1 MLIPCCFAMIPFII
15 FNKSPESESKYF
27 SMFNLSASSIPN
39 PIVVLCVSNE
49 HLSVSKKIEQY
60 LEQELA
66 ETTGGEVSYG
76 GQIDCDEHLL
86 NLASSD
92 RIKFYDRVIG
102 ALDVKVEDTTYEMS
116 MTAMYSMNVLH
127 SSAISL
133 NLGNKIIAKLN
144 INDSINIITAN
155 APLVKSAI
163 DFKLPFYY
171 TMLVPLGMMMYMAF
185 YLPLPLNERII
196 EVRKLQ
202 NISPFLYWV
211 SFFIIDALLHT
222 FVCGMLILVT
232 FAWDHSSVFSAN
244 DYSKSIEK
252 SDLF

>member
-1 MLIPCCFAMIPFII
+1 M
-15 FNKSPESESKYF
+15 
-27 SMFNLSASSIPN
+27 
-39 PIVVLCVSNE
+39 
-49 HLSVSKKIEQY
+49 Y

-66 ETTGGEVSYG
+66 QTEGGEVSYG
-76 GQIDCDEHLL
+76 GQMNCDEHLL
-86 NLASSD
+86 NLAETD
-92 RIKFYDRVIG
+92 RIKFYDRVVG
-102 ALDVKVEDTTYEMS
+102 ALDVKVEDTTYEMT

-133 NLGNKIIAKLN
+133 NLANKMLAKLN
-144 INDSINIITAN
+144 VNDSINVITAN
-155 APLVKSAI
+155 APLVKSSI

-202 NISPFLYWV
+202 NISPLLYWV
-211 SFFIIDALLHT
+211 SFFIIDAFIHT

-232 FAWDHSSVFSAN
+232 FAWDHSSVFSGN
-244 DYSKSIEK
+244 DYSE
-252 SDLF
+252 

>member
-1 MLIPCCFAMIPFII
+1 MIPFII
-15 FNKSPESESKYF
+15 FNKRPESESKYF
-27 SMFNLSASSIPN
+27 DMFNLSALSIPN
-39 PIVVLCVSNE
+39 PVIVLCVSNE
-49 HLSVSKKIEQY
+49 HLSISKKLEMY

-66 ETTGGEVSYG
+66 QTEGGEVSYG
-76 GQIDCDEHLL
+76 GQMNCDEHLL
-86 NLASSD
+86 NLAETD
-92 RIKFYDRVIG
+92 RIKFYDRVVG
-102 ALDVKVEDTTYEMS
+102 ALDVKVEDTTYEMT

-133 NLGNKIIAKLN
+133 NLANKMLAKLN
-144 INDSINIITAN
+144 VNDSINVITAN
-155 APLVKSAI
+155 APLVKSSI

-202 NISPFLYWV
+202 NISPLLYWV
-211 SFFIIDALLHT
+211 SFFIIDAFIHT

-232 FAWDHSSVFSAN
+232 FAWDHSSVFSGN
-244 DYSKSIEK
+244 DYSK
-252 SDLF
+252 

>member
-15 FNKSPESESKYF
+15 FNKSPESESKHF
-27 SMFNLSASSIPN
+27 SMFNLSALSIPN

-49 HLSVSKKIEQY
+49 HLSVSKKIEAY

-66 ETTGGEVSYG
+66 QTEGGEVSYG
-76 GQIDCDEHLL
+76 GQMNCDEHLL
-86 NLASSD
+86 QLAGAD
-92 RIKFYDRVIG
+92 RIKFYDRVVG

-133 NLGNKIIAKLN
+133 NLANKMLAKLN
-144 INDSINIITAN
+144 VNDSINIITAN
-155 APLVKSAI
+155 APLVKSSI

-211 SFFIIDALLHT
+211 SFFIIDAFIHT
-222 FVCGMLILVT
+222 FVCGLLILVT
-232 FAWDHSSVFSAN
+232 FAWDHSSVFSGN
-244 DYSKSIEK
+244 DYSKWIICW
-252 SDLF
+252 F

>member
-1 MLIPCCFAMIPFII
+1 MIPFII
-15 FNKSPESESKYF
+15 FNKRPESESKYF
-27 SMFNLSASSIPN
+27 DMFNLSALSIPN
-39 PIVVLCVSNE
+39 PVIVLCVSNE
-49 HLSVSKKIEQY
+49 HLSISKKLEMY

-66 ETTGGEVSYG
+66 QTEGGEVSYG
-76 GQIDCDEHLL
+76 GQMNCDEHLL
-86 NLASSD
+86 NLAETD
-92 RIKFYDRVIG
+92 RIKFYDRVVG
-102 ALDVKVEDTTYEMS
+102 ALDVKVEDTTYEMT

-133 NLGNKIIAKLN
+133 NLANKMLAKLN
-144 INDSINIITAN
+144 VNDSINVITAN
-155 APLVKSAI
+155 APLVKSSI

-202 NISPFLYWV
+202 NISPLLYWV
-211 SFFIIDALLHT
+211 SFFIIDAFIHT

-232 FAWDHSSVFSAN
+232 FAWDHSSVFSGN
-244 DYSKSIEK
+244 DYSE
-252 SDLF
+252 

>member
-1 MLIPCCFAMIPFII
+1 MIPFII

-27 SMFNLSASSIPN
+27 SMFNLSALSIPN

-49 HLSVSKKIEQY
+49 HLSVSKKIESY

-66 ETTGGEVSYG
+66 QTEGGEVSYG
-76 GQIDCDEHLL
+76 GQMNCDEHLL
-86 NLASSD
+86 HLADTD
-92 RIKFYDRVIG
+92 RIKFYDRVVG

-133 NLGNKIIAKLN
+133 NLANKMLAKLN
-144 INDSINIITAN
+144 VNDSINIITAN
-155 APLVKSAI
+155 APLVKSSI

-211 SFFIIDALLHT
+211 SFFIIDAFIHT

-232 FAWDHSSVFSAN
+232 FAWDHSSVFSGN
-244 DYSKSIEK
+244 DYSK
-252 SDLF
+252 